1 MSPLAFVLDSS
12 AILAIVR
19 GEPGADKALAL
30 ARERSCT
37 SSVNVAEVV
46 TKCVE
51 WQYPEAVAINVIES
65 CGIDVVAL
73 EQDHAVLA
81 GQLRRKARKGV
92 LSLGDR
98 ACIATAIRMN
108 ATAVTA
114 DKVWSTLDL
123 GCKIELIR

>member
-1 MSPLAFVLDSS
+1 VSPLAFVLDSS
-12 AILAIVR
+12 VILAIVR
-19 GEPGADKALAL
+19 GEPGADRALAL

-51 WQYPEAVAINVIES
+51 WQFPEAVAMDVIAS

-73 EQDHAVLA
+73 GQDHAVLA
-81 GQLRRKARKGV
+81 GQLRRKASKGV

-123 GCKIELIR
+123 DCKVELIR

>member
-1 MSPLAFVLDSS
+1 MAFVLDSS
-12 AILAIVR
+12 VILAIVR
-19 GEPGADKALAL
+19 GEPGADRALAFTK
-30 ARERSCT
+30 ERSCM

-51 WQYPEAVAINVIES
+51 WQYPEAVAMDVIES

-73 EQDHAVLA
+73 RQDHAVLA
-81 GQLRRKARKGV
+81 GQLRGKASKGI

-98 ACIATAIRMN
+98 ACVATAIRMN

-114 DKVWSTLDL
+114 DRVWSTLDL
-123 GCKIELIR
+123 GCKVELIR